1 MTQVT
6 EIGALFV
13 YRNYMTQILIPQFT
27 QLSIRQEGTRVI
39 VLHNGKALMD
49 LAWEAA
55 KQLSRAILVK
65 ALLAEE
71 EAKAW
76 DIIADQAILARTG
89 APFGLTN
96 NPAMLHEAG
105 KEAAWNSDLRRY
117 IRGKRA
123 GGIESQGVVGTPA
136 IIRLNPK

>member
-1 MTQVT
+1 
-6 EIGALFV
+6 
-13 YRNYMTQILIPQFT
+13 MTQILIPQFT

-49 LAWEAA
+49 LTWEAA
-55 KQLSRAILVK
+55 KQFSKAILIK

-76 DIIADQAILARTG
+76 DIIADQAILTRTG
-89 APFGLTN
+89 SPFGLTS

-123 GGIESQGVVGTPA
+123 GGIESQSVVGTPA
-136 IIRLNPK
+136 IIRMNPKGK

>member
-1 MTQVT
+1 
-6 EIGALFV
+6 
-13 YRNYMTQILIPQFT
+13 MTQILIPQYT

-49 LAWEAA
+49 LTWDAA
-55 KQLSRAILVK
+55 KQLSRAILIK

-76 DIIADQAILARTG
+76 DIIADQAILTRTG
-89 APFGLTN
+89 APFGLTS

-105 KEAAWNSDLRRY
+105 KEAAWNRDLRRY
-117 IRGKRA
+117 IRGKHA
-123 GGIESQGVVGTPA
+123 GGIESQATVGTPA
-136 IIRLNPK
+136 IIRMNPK